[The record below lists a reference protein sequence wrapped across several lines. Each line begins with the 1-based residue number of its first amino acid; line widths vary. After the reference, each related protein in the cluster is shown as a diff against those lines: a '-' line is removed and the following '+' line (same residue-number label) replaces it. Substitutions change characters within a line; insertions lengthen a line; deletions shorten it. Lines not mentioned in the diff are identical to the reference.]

1 LQSVSEG
8 QFTGILFISGTE
20 FIIAV
25 DGRLRMNLETH
36 LAGHDEDVKQ
46 VILRISEVTRTI
58 RKGFATRR
66 GASDSSNVYGEQ
78 QVAMDVWA
86 DELLISEL
94 QASGLVRYVASEEQ
108 PDMLTFPGST
118 SDLGVAI
125 DPLDGSSLIGVN
137 LAVGTI
143 VGIYRGSPISPGN
156 GMLGAMYVL
165 YGPLTTLTY
174 CLREGVHEFAL
185 DDGEVF
191 VLQEEG
197 VTIPKGKIYAPGA
210 LRRDYLP
217 AHRGFIEKLEEE
229 GYKLRYSG
237 SFVADVHQILH
248 KGGVFTYPP
257 FIGNENGKLRL
268 LFEATPMGFIVTQ
281 AGGAAS
287 DGRRDLLSIEP
298 EAVSQR
304 VPVYIRGKRELELIM
319 KINE

>member
-1 LQSVSEG
+1 
-8 QFTGILFISGTE
+8 
-20 FIIAV
+20 
-25 DGRLRMNLETH
+25 METH
-36 LAGHDEDVKQ
+36 LSEHDEDVKQ
-46 VILRISEVTRTI
+46 VILHVSEVAKKISR
-58 RKGFATRR
+58 GFATRQ
-66 GASDSSNVYGEQ
+66 GVSDSSNIYGER

-94 QASGLVRYVASEEQ
+94 RGSKLVRHLASEEQ
-108 PDMLTFPGST
+108 PDVLTFEDST
-118 SDLGVAI
+118 SDLGLTI

-143 VGIYRGSPISPGN
+143 VGIYRGDVLSPGE

-185 DDGEVF
+185 DDHGDF
-191 VLQEEG
+191 VLQEENI
-197 VTIPKGKIYAPGA
+197 VIPEGKIYAPGA

-217 AHRGFIEKLEEE
+217 AHRGFIERLEAE

-248 KGGVFTYPP
+248 KGGVFTYPAYA
-257 FIGNENGKLRL
+257 GREMGKLRL
-268 LFEATPMGFIVTQ
+268 LFEAAPMGFIVSQ
-281 AGGAAS
+281 AGGAVS
-287 DGRRDLLSIEP
+287 DGRRDLLTIKP

-304 VPVYIRGKRELELIM
+304 VPVYIGGKREITLIEGM
-319 KINE
+319 HKENTS